1 MINPYDI
8 NSKQKYIVVSSKDTD
23 VLVLLVSHFDMLNCT
38 EPWMKAG
45 TYKKTKN
52 IPVHDIVSSIP
63 QNILKSLILFH
74 ALIGCDTTSFIAQHT
89 KWTAWDILK
98 THSHLIENLGEDN
111 FEESDYKKI
120 EQFFCILYGMPD
132 EISIDKVRLKLF
144 LKKKKQMLCPLQVM
158 LCISI

>member
-89 KWTAWDILK
+89 KMSAWNTLIS
-98 THSHLIENLGEDN
+98 HPHLIENLGEEN
-111 FEESDYKKI
+111 FGESDYKDI
-120 EQFFCILYGMPD
+120 EKLFCILYGMPNED
-132 EISIDKVRLKLF
+132 SIDKVRLKLF
-144 LKKKKQMLCPLQVM
+144 LKKEKQMLWPQQVM
-158 LCISI
+158 PCIYI